1 MGERKPMSKN
11 SDLDTLNG
19 EALDNIRDDRKLAR
33 EFLNEIANQ
42 IASDADNNRG
52 LSPVA
57 AKHIETMQRSNEQ
70 LVKIIGLKSKNQEQS
85 FELTESD
92 KNEIYD
98 ILQKD
103 SS

>member
-1 MGERKPMSKN
+1 MSKN

>member
-1 MGERKPMSKN
+1 MASRK
-11 SDLDTLNG
+11 DIEG
-19 EALDNIRDDRKLAR
+19 YVEEAIDNIRNDRAVASNLLVDLMNHIKQDDAR
-33 EFLNEIANQ
+33 HQ
-42 IASDADNNRG
+42 YSG
-52 LSPVA
+52 QVA
-57 AKHIETMQRSNEQ
+57 AKYLEVLQRSNEQ

-98 ILQKD
+98 ILRKD